1 MSEYKMSEKKTNSV
15 QLQQKLEEFKQKV
28 KTTFSSASDPESTKL
43 LVPSS
48 SSSSLVSV
56 SLPLPVKNHPIFNG
70 SWPDESFEEDLI
82 KDKKESSEKQ
92 INHRKQRIALLKS
105 RCRET

>member
-1 MSEYKMSEKKTNSV
+1 MSEYKMSEYKMSEKKTNSV
-15 QLQQKLEEFKQKV
+15 QQRLEEFKQKV
-28 KTTFSSASDPESTKL
+28 KTTFSSDPESTKL

-48 SSSSLVSV
+48 SSLVSV
-56 SLPLPVKNHPIFNG
+56 SSPLPVKNHPIFNG
-70 SWPDESFEEDLI
+70 TWPEDSYEEDLI

-105 RCRET
+105 RCGET

>member
-1 MSEYKMSEKKTNSV
+1 MSEKKTNSV

-48 SSSSLVSV
+48 SSSSSVVSV

-105 RCRET
+105 RCGET